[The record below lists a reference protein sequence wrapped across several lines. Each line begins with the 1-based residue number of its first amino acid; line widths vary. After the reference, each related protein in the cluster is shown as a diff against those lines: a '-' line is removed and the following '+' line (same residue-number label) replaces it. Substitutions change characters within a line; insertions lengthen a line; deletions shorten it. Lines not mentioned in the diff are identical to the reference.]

1 MESNIKGL
9 VAAGHEMASEL
20 KAECGAVDMRSVA
33 KLISDLATQ
42 LEVQLVR
49 ANALAAENAEL
60 KSKGREV
67 LNEACKVYDKFNANV
82 DSDSGDFMDG
92 QTLHEFQF
100 VLDVE
105 TPATDAFL
113 AEVKTEARKEG
124 AYFVANRML
133 AAWEAGFIDDTA
145 KNAADIARM
154 ILTSTE
160 FMANAPEGDFDR
172 SFSDGVLEDI
182 AAQLR
187 KGGNQ

>member
-1 MESNIKGL
+1 MDWPGVCQGRESIRTYAVNCNDAWLNTEGDDISGSYVKYKDHQEV
-9 VAAGHEMASEL
+9 VAALE
-20 KAECGAVDMRSVA
+20 A
-33 KLISDLATQ
+33 KCA
-42 LEVQLVR
+42 
-49 ANALAAENAEL
+49 ALAAESSGMKKFCKDAAFDADYEAEL
-60 KSKGREV
+60 GMERGGFSDA
-67 LNEACKVYDKFNANV
+67 LNEIK
-82 DSDSGDFMDG
+82 
-92 QTLHEFQF
+92 
-100 VLDVE
+100 

-182 AAQLR
+182 AEQLR
-187 KGGNQ
+187 KGVIQ